1 MSCWLTSTAYR
12 RFRSGSFDIVRW
24 LAALIV
30 FFGGARVASAAPP
43 AEEPVVDALPPV
55 QPLLQVAQKTGLFD
69 TRDAAHYSGLGL
81 DRIFARP
88 ETAQHYG
95 PGIEVRFADQL
106 VWTRSIAQLESTF
119 GGSLRLLPHGYALS
133 VAQSGG
139 VAGVRLGPFEFKAGV
154 SLSILNVDTVLS
166 GWDLSMFW
174 PRSMAGV
181 CLTVGGIRVDVL
193 AHVEYLWRWFGPD
206 EYVRG
211 IGVMVSLKQG
221 PLGPM
226 FR

>member
-1 MSCWLTSTAYR
+1 MQIRGPLLLGGSVPRGALL
-12 RFRSGSFDIVRW
+12 FRAAIV
-24 LAALIV
+24 L
-30 FFGGARVASAAPP
+30 GGACSIAARPRVARAAPG
-43 AEEPVVDALPPV
+43 EPVVDGLPPV
-55 QPLLQVAQKTGLFD
+55 PALLQVAKQAGVFD
-69 TRDAAHYSGLGL
+69 LGDSEHYSGLGL
-81 DRIFARP
+81 ARIFARP
-88 ETAQHYG
+88 ENAQRYG

-106 VWTRSIAQLESTF
+106 VWTRSVAQLESTF

-139 VAGVRLGPFEFKAGV
+139 VAGVRLGPIEFKAGV
-154 SLSILNVDTVLS
+154 ALSILNVDTVLS

-181 CLTVGGIRVDVL
+181 CFNLGTVRVDVL

-206 EYVRG
+206 EFVRG
-211 IGVMVSLKQG
+211 ISVMVSLKQG

-226 FR
+226 F